1 MPVAL
6 GHRHSWC
13 RHGQECLCHTWNCYD
28 ESPVNGNRMIRFEDI
43 LDKVETYKPDFDE
56 ELLQKAYIF
65 SAREHRGQVRDSGEP
80 YLVHP
85 LNVAH
90 ILAELHLDE
99 TSIAVGLLHDVLEDT
114 LTTKEK
120 LQETFGDDV
129 AELVD
134 GVTKISRYAYVS
146 KEEQQ
151 AETFRKMLLAM
162 VGDLRVVLVKL
173 ADRLHNMRTLQFLP
187 DVKQVA
193 IAKETMEIYAPIA
206 NRLGMGRVKNEL
218 EDLAFRYLHPRE
230 FEELQ
235 ASVKEKLSV
244 SGDLVDRVKST
255 LQSKLRDNEISGE
268 VNGRVKSMYS
278 IWTKLRRQEI
288 DIGQVYDYIGFRII
302 TNNVKDCYAGLG
314 IIHQMWRPVP
324 GRIKDYIAMPKPNFY
339 QSLHT
344 TVVAEKGQPFEVQI
358 RTREMDLIAE
368 QGIAAHW
375 KYKEGRI
382 GAKADDKNF
391 LWLRQLVEWQNDIK
405 DPRVFMH
412 SLKIDLYPDE
422 VYTFTPR
429 GDVFAFPR
437 GATPLDF
444 AYRIHTDVGH
454 HCVGARVNSKLVPLR
469 SPLKNGD
476 IVEIVTSPTQAP
488 SREWVNMV
496 VTSRARHKI
505 RHWLNTE
512 QKHRSTDLG
521 KKLIEKEA
529 KRYRVSWRKLIAE
542 NALDGVLSEYG
553 LARLEDLYAD
563 IGYGKVS
570 PRSIVERFVSDQ
582 QKETALT
589 DEGVLQKAVRKIFP
603 FTSTSTAIK
612 VKGYDD
618 LMTYLAKCC
627 NPLPGE
633 RIVGY
638 VTRGKGVAVHSAN
651 CPNVKNL
658 MFNPDREIA
667 VEWADQRQAQFQVEL
682 EVLMEDRQGIL
693 ARVVSTIANLKT
705 NIRQMDTR
713 TLDGKAT
720 AELVL
725 EIADLKHLEKVTRSI
740 EGLDGVV
747 QVERKFNVRH
757 ATA

>member
-1 MPVAL
+1 
-6 GHRHSWC
+6 
-13 RHGQECLCHTWNCYD
+13 
-28 ESPVNGNRMIRFEDI
+28 MIRFEDI

-65 SAREHRGQVRDSGEP
+65 SAREHRDQVRSSGEP
-80 YLVHP
+80 YLIHP
-85 LNVAH
+85 LNVAY
-90 ILAELHLDE
+90 ILADMRLDE
-99 TSIAVGLLHDVLEDT
+99 TSIAVGLLHDVIEDT
-114 LTTKEK
+114 LTTKEA
-120 LQETFGDDV
+120 LQELFGEDV

-162 VGDLRVVLVKL
+162 VSDLRVVLVKL
-173 ADRLHNMRTLQFLP
+173 ADRLHNMRTLEFLP
-187 DVKQVA
+187 EEKRLA

-206 NRLGMGRVKNEL
+206 NRLGIGRIRSEL

-230 FEELQ
+230 SEELTK
-235 ASVKEKLSV
+235 AVAEKMAV
-244 SGDLVDRVKST
+244 SGDVVDRIKTT
-255 LQSKLRDNEISGE
+255 LTQTLTRNEIEGD
-268 VNGRVKSMYS
+268 VFGRVKSMYS
-278 IWTKLRRQEI
+278 IFAKMRRQEI
-288 DIGQVYDYIGFRII
+288 DIGQLYDYLAFRIV
-302 TNNVKDCYAGLG
+302 TPSVKDCYAALG
-314 IIHQMWRPVP
+314 IIHQTWRPVP

-358 RTREMDLIAE
+358 RTRDMDLIAE

-375 KYKEGRI
+375 KYKEGRV
-382 GAKADDKNF
+382 GASDDDANF
-391 LWLRQLVEWQNDIK
+391 LWLRQLVEWQHEIT
-405 DPRVFMH
+405 DPRVFMN

-437 GATPLDF
+437 GAMPLDF

-454 HCVGARVNSKLVPLR
+454 RCVGARVNGKLVPLR
-469 SPLKNGD
+469 TPLKNGD
-476 IVEIVTSPTQAP
+476 IVEVLTGATQTP
-488 SREWVNMV
+488 NREWVNMV
-496 VTSRARHKI
+496 VTSRAKHKI

-512 QKHRSTDLG
+512 QKHRSIELG
-521 KKLIEKEA
+521 RKLIEKEA
-529 KRYRVSWRKLIAE
+529 KKYKVSWRKLLAE

-553 LARLEDLYAD
+553 LARLDDLYAD
-563 IGYGKVS
+563 VGYGKVQA
-570 PRSIVERFVSDQ
+570 RALVERFATDE
-582 QKETALT
+582 QKEKGT
-589 DEGVLQKAVRKIFP
+589 DAGVIQNAVRKIFP
-603 FTSTSTAIK
+603 FSASQAAIK

-633 RIVGY
+633 PIVGY
-638 VTRGKGVAVHSAN
+638 ITRGKGVAVHSAN

-667 VEWADQRQAQFQVEL
+667 VEWADQRQSQFQVDL
-682 EVLMEDRQGIL
+682 EILMEDRQGIL
-693 ARVVSTIANLKT
+693 ARVVSTIANMKT
-705 NIRQMDTR
+705 NIRNMDSR
-713 TLDGKAT
+713 TGEGKAT
-720 AELVL
+720 AEIGL
-725 EIADLKHLEKVTRSI
+725 EIADLKHLERVIRSI
-740 EGLDGVV
+740 GAVDGVIN
-747 QVERKFNVRH
+747 VERKYNIKH

>member
-1 MPVAL
+1 M
-6 GHRHSWC
+6 
-13 RHGQECLCHTWNCYD
+13 
-28 ESPVNGNRMIRFEDI
+28 
-43 LDKVETYKPDFDE
+43 
-56 ELLQKAYIF
+56 
-65 SAREHRGQVRDSGEP
+65 
-80 YLVHP
+80 
-85 LNVAH
+85 
-90 ILAELHLDE
+90 
-99 TSIAVGLLHDVLEDT
+99 
-114 LTTKEK
+114 
-120 LQETFGDDV
+120 
-129 AELVD
+129 
-134 GVTKISRYAYVS
+134 
-146 KEEQQ
+146 
-151 AETFRKMLLAM
+151 
-162 VGDLRVVLVKL
+162 
-173 ADRLHNMRTLQFLP
+173 
-187 DVKQVA
+187 
-193 IAKETMEIYAPIA
+193 
-206 NRLGMGRVKNEL
+206 
-218 EDLAFRYLHPRE
+218 HPRE
-230 FEELQ
+230 FDDLQ
-235 ASVKEKLSV
+235 NSVNEKLSV
-244 SGDLVDRVKST
+244 SGDLVDRIKTT
-255 LQSKLRDNEISGE
+255 LQSKLTESEIPGD
-268 VNGRVKSMYS
+268 VYGRVKSMYS

-288 DIGQVYDYIGFRII
+288 DIGQLYDYIGFRII
-302 TNNVKDCYAGLG
+302 TPAVKDCYAALG

-375 KYKEGRI
+375 KYKEGRV
-382 GAKADDKNF
+382 GAREDDKNF
-391 LWLRQLVEWQNDIK
+391 LWLRQLVEWQNEIK

-422 VYTFTPR
+422 VYTFTPK

-454 HCVGARVNSKLVPLR
+454 HCVGARVNGKLVPLR
-469 SPLKNGD
+469 TPLKNGD
-476 IVEIVTSPTQAP
+476 IVEIVTSPTQSP

-512 QKHRSTDLG
+512 QKHRSIDVG
-521 KKLIEKEA
+521 RKLIEKEA
-529 KRYRVSWRKLIAE
+529 KRYRVGWRKLITE

-553 LARLEDLYAD
+553 LARIEDLYAD
-563 IGYGKVS
+563 LGYGKVS
-570 PRSIVERFVSDQ
+570 PRAILERFVSEE
-582 QKETALT
+582 QKDAPPT

-603 FTSTSTAIK
+603 FTASSAAIS

-638 VTRGKGVAVHSAN
+638 VTRGKGVAVHSAS

-658 MFNPDREIA
+658 MFNPDREIS
-667 VEWADQRQAQFQVEL
+667 VDWADQRQAQFQVEL
-682 EVLMEDRQGIL
+682 EILMDDRQGIL
-693 ARVVSTIANLKT
+693 ARVVNTIANLKT

-713 TLDGKAT
+713 SGDGRAT

-725 EIADLKHLEKVTRSI
+725 EIADLKHLEKVIRSI
-740 EGLDGVV
+740 EGLDGVM

>member
-1 MPVAL
+1 
-6 GHRHSWC
+6 
-13 RHGQECLCHTWNCYD
+13 
-28 ESPVNGNRMIRFEDI
+28 MIRFEDI

-65 SAREHRGQVRDSGEP
+65 SAREHRDQMRSSGEP

-85 LNVAH
+85 INVAY
-90 ILAELHLDE
+90 ILADMHLDE
-99 TSIAVGLLHDVLEDT
+99 TSIATGLLHDVLEDT

-120 LQETFGDDV
+120 LQEIFGVDV

-162 VGDLRVVLVKL
+162 ASDLRVVLVKL
-173 ADRLHNMRTLQFLP
+173 ADRLHNMRTLQYLP
-187 DVKQVA
+187 EERRIS

-206 NRLGMGRVKNEL
+206 NRLGMGRIKHEL
-218 EDLAFRYLHPRE
+218 EDLSFRHLHPRE
-230 FEELQ
+230 YEDLNN
-235 ASVKEKLSV
+235 AVTEKMAV
-244 SGDLVDRVKST
+244 SGDVVERIKAT
-255 LQSKLRDNEISGE
+255 LARRLKENEIEGE
-268 VNGRVKSMYS
+268 VTGRVKSMFS
-278 IWTKLRRQEI
+278 IWTKLQRQEI
-288 DIGQVYDYIGFRII
+288 DIGQLYDYLAFRII
-302 TNNVKDCYAGLG
+302 TTSVKDCYACLG

-344 TVVAEKGQPFEVQI
+344 TVVAERGQPFEVQI
-358 RTREMDLIAE
+358 RTRDMDLVAE

-375 KYKEGRI
+375 KYKEGRV
-382 GAKADDKNF
+382 GASQDDANF
-391 LWLRQLVEWQNDIK
+391 LWLRQLVEWQRDIK
-405 DPRVFMH
+405 DPRVFMN

-422 VYTFTPR
+422 VYTFTPK

-454 HCVGARVNSKLVPLR
+454 RCVGARINGKLMPLR
-469 SPLKNGD
+469 TALKNGD
-476 IVEIVTSPTQAP
+476 IVEITTSPTQAP

-496 VTSRARHKI
+496 VTSRAKHKI
-505 RHWLNTE
+505 RHWLNLE
-512 QKHRSTDLG
+512 QKNRSTELG
-521 KKLIEKEA
+521 RKLIEKEA
-529 KRYRVSWRKLIAE
+529 KKYKVAWRKLIAE
-542 NALDGVLSEYG
+542 NALDGVLHEYA
-553 LARLEDLYAD
+553 LSRLDDLYAEV
-563 IGYGKVS
+563 GYGKVS
-570 PRSIVERFVSDQ
+570 PRSVVERFVTDE
-582 QKETALT
+582 QKEKGPT
-589 DEGVLQKAVRKIFP
+589 DQSVLQAAVRKIVP
-603 FTSTSTAIK
+603 FTSSPGAIK

-627 NPLPGE
+627 KPLPGE
-633 RIVGY
+633 KIIGY

-667 VEWADQRQAQFQVEL
+667 VEWADQRTAAFQVEL

-705 NIRQMDTR
+705 NIRQMETR
-713 TLDGKAT
+713 TGDGKAMT
-720 AELVL
+720 GLVL
-725 EIADLKHLEKVTRSI
+725 EIADLKHLEKVTKSL
-740 EGLDGVV
+740 GNVDGVLRV
-747 QVERKFNVRH
+747 DRKYNIRH

>member
-1 MPVAL
+1 
-6 GHRHSWC
+6 
-13 RHGQECLCHTWNCYD
+13 
-28 ESPVNGNRMIRFEDI
+28 MIRFEDI
-43 LDKVETYKPDFDE
+43 LDKIESYKPDFDE
-56 ELLQKAYIF
+56 ELLDKAFVF
-65 SAREHRGQVRDSGEP
+65 SAREHRGQVRSSGEP

-85 LNVAH
+85 LNVAY
-90 ILAELHLDE
+90 ILAEMRLDE

-114 LTTKEK
+114 LTTKES
-120 LQETFGDDV
+120 LQEVFGDDV

-162 VGDLRVVLVKL
+162 VSDLRVVLVKL

-187 DVKQVA
+187 EERRLS

-206 NRLGMGRVKNEL
+206 NRLGMGRIKSEL
-218 EDLAFRYLHPRE
+218 EDLSFRHMHPRE
-230 FEELQ
+230 FDDLQ
-235 ASVKEKLSV
+235 RAVNEKLAV
-244 SGDLVDRVKST
+244 SGEIVERIKGMLT
-255 LQSKLRDNEISGE
+255 AKLRENDLNGD
-268 VNGRVKSMYS
+268 VFGRVKSMYS

-288 DIGQVYDYIGFRII
+288 DVGQVYDYLAFRIVTANI
-302 TNNVKDCYAGLG
+302 KVTYACLG

-344 TVVAEKGQPFEVQI
+344 TVVADKGQPFEVQI

-375 KYKEGRI
+375 KYKEGRV
-382 GAKADDKNF
+382 GAQPDDTNF
-391 LWLRQLVEWQNDIK
+391 LWLRQLVEWQHEIT
-405 DPRVFMH
+405 DPRDFMH

-422 VYTFTPR
+422 VYTFTPK

-454 HCVGARVNSKLVPLR
+454 HCVGARVNGKLMPLR
-469 SPLKNGD
+469 TTLKNGD
-476 IVEIVTSPTQAP
+476 IIDVLTGPNQSP
-488 SREWVNMV
+488 SREWINMV

-512 QKHRSTDLG
+512 QKHRSIELG
-521 KKLIEKEA
+521 RKLIEKEA
-529 KRYRVSWRKLIAE
+529 RRYRVQWRKLVAE
-542 NALDGVLSEYG
+542 NALDAVLAEYG
-553 LARLEDLYAD
+553 LPRLDDLYAD
-563 IGYGKVS
+563 VGYGKVS
-570 PRSIVERFVSDQ
+570 ARAVVERFVKDEQ
-582 QKETALT
+582 APV
-589 DEGVLQKAVRKIFP
+589 DEGVLQRAVRKIFP
-603 FTSTSTAIK
+603 FTGTSPAIK

-633 RIVGY
+633 PITGY
-638 VTRGKGVAVHSAN
+638 ISRGKGVGVHSAN
-651 CPNVKNL
+651 CPNVRNL
-658 MFNPDREIA
+658 MFNADRQIA
-667 VEWADQRQAQFQVEL
+667 VEWADQKHAQFQVEL
-682 EVLMEDRQGIL
+682 EVVMEDRQGIL
-693 ARVVSTIANLKT
+693 ARVVNTVSNIKT
-705 NIRQMDTR
+705 NIRQMDSR
-713 TLDGKAT
+713 TTDGKAT
-720 AELVL
+720 AELTL
-725 EIADLKHLEKVTRSI
+725 DIADLKHLERVIRSI
-740 EGLDGVV
+740 AGIEGVV
-747 QVERKFNVRH
+747 HVERKFNVRH

>member
-1 MPVAL
+1 M
-6 GHRHSWC
+6 
-13 RHGQECLCHTWNCYD
+13 T
-28 ESPVNGNRMIRFEDI
+28 RFEDI
-43 LDKVETYKPDFDE
+43 LDKVESYKPDFDE

-65 SAREHRGQVRDSGEP
+65 SAREHRGQVRSSGEP

-85 LNVAH
+85 LNVAY
-90 ILAELHLDE
+90 ILAEMRLDE

-114 LTTKEK
+114 LTTKET
-120 LQETFGDDV
+120 LQAMFGDDV

-162 VGDLRVVLVKL
+162 VSDLRVVLVKL

-187 DVKQVA
+187 EERRMA
-193 IAKETMEIYAPIA
+193 IAKETLEIYAPIA
-206 NRLGMGRVKNEL
+206 NRLGMGRLKNEL
-218 EDLAFRYLHPRE
+218 EDLSFRHMHPRE

-235 ASVKEKLSV
+235 RAVNEKLSV
-244 SGDLVDRVKST
+244 SGELTERVKST
-255 LQSKLRDNEISGE
+255 LESKLKENEISGD
-268 VNGRVKSMYS
+268 VYGRVKSMYS
-278 IWTKLRRQEI
+278 IWSKMRRQEI
-288 DIGQVYDYIGFRII
+288 DIGQLYDYLAFRII
-302 TNNVKDCYAGLG
+302 ASSVKDCYACLG

-358 RTREMDLIAE
+358 RTREMDLVAE

-382 GAKADDKNF
+382 AETDDSNF
-391 LWLRQLVEWQNDIK
+391 LWLRQLVEWQHDIK
-405 DPRVFMH
+405 DPRVFMN

-422 VYTFTPR
+422 VYTFTPK

-454 HCVGARVNSKLVPLR
+454 HCVGARVNGKLLPLR
-469 SPLKNGD
+469 TPLKNGD
-476 IVEIVTSPTQAP
+476 IVEVMTSPTQSP
-488 SREWVNMV
+488 SREWINMV

-512 QKHRSTDLG
+512 QKHRSLDLG
-521 KKLIEKEA
+521 RKLIEREA
-529 KRYRVSWRKLIAE
+529 KRLRVQWRKLVAE

-553 LARLEDLYAD
+553 LAKLDDLYAD
-563 IGYGKVS
+563 VGYGKVS
-570 PRSIVERFVSDQ
+570 PRSVVERFANPEQPV
-582 QKETALT
+582 T
-589 DEGVLQKAVRKIFP
+589 DEGVLQRAVRKIFP
-603 FTSTSTAIK
+603 FSSTSAAIK

-618 LMTYLAKCC
+618 LMTYLATCC

-633 RIVGY
+633 PITGF
-638 VTRGKGVAVHSAN
+638 VTRGKGVAVHSKS
-651 CPNVKNL
+651 CPNIKNL

-667 VEWADQRQAQFQVEL
+667 VEWADQRQTQFQVEL
-682 EVLMEDRQGIL
+682 EIVMEDRQGIL

-705 NIRQMDTR
+705 NIRQMDSR
-713 TLDGKAT
+713 AGDGRAT
-720 AELVL
+720 VELML
-725 EIADLKHLEKVTRSI
+725 EIADMKHLEKVTRSI
-740 EGLDGVV
+740 SGLDGVLN
-747 QVERKFNVRH
+747 VERKFNVRH

>member
-1 MPVAL
+1 
-6 GHRHSWC
+6 
-13 RHGQECLCHTWNCYD
+13 
-28 ESPVNGNRMIRFEDI
+28 MIRFEQI
-43 LDKVETYKPDFDE
+43 LEKVEGYKPDFDQ
-56 ELLQKAYIF
+56 ELLERAYIF
-65 SAREHRGQVRDSGEP
+65 SAREHRGQVRSSGEP

-85 LNVAH
+85 LNVAY
-90 ILAELHLDE
+90 ILAEMRLDE

-114 LTTKEK
+114 LTTKET
-120 LQETFGDDV
+120 LQQMFGDDV

-173 ADRLHNMRTLQFLP
+173 ADRLHNMRTLQFLAEERR
-187 DVKQVA
+187 VS

-206 NRLGMGRVKNEL
+206 NRLGMGRLKSEL
-218 EDLAFRYLHPRE
+218 EDLSFHYMHPRE
-230 FEELQ
+230 SEELEK
-235 ASVKEKLSV
+235 SVSERIAV
-244 SGDLVDRVKST
+244 SGDLVDRVKAT
-255 LQSKLRDNEISGE
+255 IEKKLRDNDIAGD

-278 IWTKLRRQEI
+278 IWGKLRRQGI
-288 DIGQVYDYIGFRII
+288 DIGQLYDYLAFRII
-302 TNNVKDCYAGLG
+302 TPSVKDCYAALG
-314 IIHQMWRPVP
+314 IIHQTWRPVP

-358 RTREMDLIAE
+358 RTKDMDLIAE

-375 KYKEGRI
+375 KYKEGRV
-382 GAKADDKNF
+382 GASTDDSNF
-391 LWLRQLVEWQNDIK
+391 LWLRQLVEWQQEIK
-405 DPRVFMH
+405 DPRVFMR

-422 VYTFTPR
+422 VYTFTPK

-454 HCVGARVNSKLVPLR
+454 RCVGARLNGKLVPLR
-469 SPLKNGD
+469 TPLTNGD
-476 IVEIVTSPTQAP
+476 IVEIIQGQTQTP
-488 SREWVNMV
+488 SREWLNIV

-512 QKHRSTDLG
+512 QKHRSIELG
-521 KKLIEKEA
+521 RKLIEKEA
-529 KRYRVSWRKLIAE
+529 KRLRVPWRKLITE
-542 NALDGVLSEYG
+542 NALDGVLHEYG
-553 LARLEDLYAD
+553 LSKLDDLYAD
-563 IGYGKVS
+563 LGYGKIT
-570 PRSIVERFVSDQ
+570 PRTIVERFV
-582 QKETALT
+582 AT
-589 DEGVLQKAVRKIFP
+589 DEQQPSEAEGLIQRTVRKIFP
-603 FTSTSTAIK
+603 FTGSSPAIK

-633 RIVGY
+633 AIIGY

-651 CPNVKNL
+651 CPNIKNL
-658 MFNPDREIA
+658 MFNPDRQIA
-667 VEWADQRQAQFQVEL
+667 VEWADQRQSQFQVEL
-682 EVLMEDRQGIL
+682 EILMEDRQGIL
-693 ARVVSTIANLKT
+693 ARVISTISNMKT

-713 TLDGKAT
+713 AAEGRAT

-740 EGLDGVV
+740 GAVDGVMNV
-747 QVERKFNVRH
+747 ARKYNIRH

>member
-1 MPVAL
+1 
-6 GHRHSWC
+6 
-13 RHGQECLCHTWNCYD
+13 
-28 ESPVNGNRMIRFEDI
+28 MIRFEDI
-43 LDKVETYKPDFDE
+43 LDRVESYKPDFDE

-65 SAREHRGQVRDSGEP
+65 SAREHKGQVRSSGEP
-80 YLVHP
+80 YLIHP
-85 LNVAH
+85 LNVAY
-90 ILAELHLDE
+90 ILADMRLDE

-114 LTTKEK
+114 LTTKEA
-120 LQETFGDDV
+120 LQELFGPDV
-129 AELVD
+129 ADLVD

-162 VGDLRVVLVKL
+162 VSDLRVVLVKL

-187 DVKQVA
+187 EEKRIAVA
-193 IAKETMEIYAPIA
+193 NETMEIYAPIA
-206 NRLGMGRVKNEL
+206 NRLGMGRIKGEL
-218 EDLAFRYLHPRE
+218 EDLAFRHLHPRDY
-230 FEELQ
+230 EELR
-235 ASVKEKLSV
+235 AAVDEKLSI
-244 SGDLVDRVKST
+244 SGDVVDRISAT
-255 LQSKLRDNEISGE
+255 LAAKLKENDIEGE

-278 IWTKLRRQEI
+278 IWSKLRRQEI
-288 DIGQVYDYIGFRII
+288 DIGQLYDYLAFRII
-302 TNNVKDCYAGLG
+302 GSSVKDCYACLG

-344 TVVAEKGQPFEVQI
+344 TVVAERGQPFEVQI

-375 KYKEGRI
+375 KYKEGRV
-382 GAKADDKNF
+382 GASSEDANF
-391 LWLRQLVEWQNDIK
+391 LWLRQLVEWQNEIK
-405 DPRVFMH
+405 DPHVFMN

-422 VYTFTPR
+422 VYTFTPK

-454 HCVGARVNSKLVPLR
+454 RCVGGRVNGKLVPLR
-469 SPLKNGD
+469 TPLKNGD
-476 IVEIVTSPTQAP
+476 IVEIITGATQTP

-505 RHWLNTE
+505 RHWLNAE
-512 QKHRSTDLG
+512 QKNRSIELG
-521 KKLIEKEA
+521 RKLVEKEA
-529 KRYRVSWRKLIAE
+529 KKYRVQWRKLVAE
-542 NALDGVLSEYG
+542 SALDGILTEHG
-553 LARLEDLYAD
+553 FPRLEELYAD

-570 PRSIVERFVSDQ
+570 ARSIVERFVTDE
-582 QKETALT
+582 QKEKGPT
-589 DEGVLQKAVRKIFP
+589 DEGVIQAAVRKIFP
-603 FTSTSTAIK
+603 FTSAATAIK
-612 VKGYDD
+612 VRGYDD

-627 NPLPGE
+627 NALPGE
-633 RIVGY
+633 KIVGY

-667 VEWADQRQAQFQVEL
+667 VEWADQRQSQFQIEL
-682 EVLMEDRQGIL
+682 EVLMDDRQGVL
-693 ARVVSTIANLKT
+693 ARVVSAISNLKT
-705 NIRQMDTR
+705 NIRQMETR
-713 TLDGKAT
+713 TGDGKAT
-720 AELVL
+720 TDLVL
-725 EIADLKHLEKVTRSI
+725 EIADLKHLEKVTKSLAAL
-740 EGLDGVV
+740 EGVLRVD
-747 QVERKFNVRH
+747 RKYNIRH

>member
-1 MPVAL
+1 
-6 GHRHSWC
+6 
-13 RHGQECLCHTWNCYD
+13 
-28 ESPVNGNRMIRFEDI
+28 MIRFEDI
-43 LDKVETYKPDFDE
+43 LDKVESYKPQFDE

-65 SAREHRGQVRDSGEP
+65 SAREHRGQVRSSGEP

-85 LNVAH
+85 INVAY
-90 ILAELHLDE
+90 ILADMRLDE

-114 LTTKEK
+114 LTTKET
-120 LQETFGDDV
+120 LQAIFGNDV

-134 GVTKISRYAYVS
+134 GLTKISRYAYVS

-162 VGDLRVVLVKL
+162 VSDLRVVLVKL
-173 ADRLHNMRTLQFLP
+173 ADRLHNMRTLQYLP
-187 DVKQVA
+187 EEKRIAV
-193 IAKETMEIYAPIA
+193 AKETMEIYAPIA
-206 NRLGMGRVKNEL
+206 NRLGMGQVKAEL
-218 EDLAFRYLHPRE
+218 EDLSFRHLHPRE
-230 FEELQ
+230 SDELYK
-235 ASVKEKLSV
+235 AVAEKLSV
-244 SGDLVDRVKST
+244 SGEVVDRIKTT
-255 LQSKLRDNEISGE
+255 LTQKLRENDIKCE
-268 VNGRVKSMYS
+268 VYGRTKSMHS
-278 IWTKLRRQEI
+278 IFAKLRRQDI
-288 DIGQVYDYIGFRII
+288 DIGQLYDYLAFRII
-302 TNNVKDCYAGLG
+302 TTSVKDCYAALG

-375 KYKEGRI
+375 KYKEGRV
-382 GAKADDKNF
+382 GAHPDDQNF

-405 DPRVFMH
+405 DPRVFLD

-422 VYTFTPR
+422 VYTFTPK

-454 HCVGARVNSKLVPLR
+454 HCVGGRVNGKLVPLR
-469 SPLKNGD
+469 TPLKNGD
-476 IVEIVTSPTQAP
+476 IVEIVTSPTQSP
-488 SREWVNMV
+488 SREWLNMV
-496 VTSRARHKI
+496 ATSRAKHKI

-512 QKHRSTDLG
+512 QKHRSIELG
-521 KKLIEKEA
+521 RKLIEREA
-529 KRYRVSWRKLIAE
+529 RKYRVQWRKLVAE
-542 NALDGVLSEYG
+542 NALDGVLTENGWSK
-553 LARLEDLYAD
+553 LDDLYAD
-563 IGYGKVS
+563 VGYGKMS
-570 PRSIVERFVSDQ
+570 ARTLVERFITDDK
-582 QKETALT
+582 KEP
-589 DEGVLQKAVRKIFP
+589 GVIEQAVRRIFP
-603 FTSTSTAIK
+603 FTGTGAATIK

-618 LMTYLAKCC
+618 LLTYLAKCC

-633 RIVGY
+633 PIVGY

-667 VEWADQRQAQFQVEL
+667 VEWAGERQAQFQVEL
-682 EVLMEDRQGIL
+682 EILMEDRQGIL
-693 ARVVSTIANLKT
+693 ARVVSTISNLKT
-705 NIRQMDTR
+705 NIRQMETR
-713 TLDGKAT
+713 SVDGKAT
-720 AELVL
+720 VELVL
-725 EIADLKHLEKVTRSI
+725 EIADLKHLEKVIRSLSGL
-740 EGLDGVV
+740 EGVSRVD
-747 QVERKFNVRH
+747 RKYNIRH

>member
-1 MPVAL
+1 
-6 GHRHSWC
+6 
-13 RHGQECLCHTWNCYD
+13 
-28 ESPVNGNRMIRFEDI
+28 MIRFEDI
-43 LDKVETYKPDFDE
+43 LDKVESYKPDFDE

-65 SAREHRGQVRDSGEP
+65 SAREHRGQVRSSGEP

-90 ILAELHLDE
+90 ILADLHLDE

-120 LQETFGDDV
+120 LQEVFGEDV

-162 VGDLRVVLVKL
+162 VSDLRVVLVKL
-173 ADRLHNMRTLQFLP
+173 ADRLHNMRTLEFLP
-187 DVKQVA
+187 EERQIS
-193 IAKETMEIYAPIA
+193 IAKETMEIHAPIA
-206 NRLGMGRVKNEL
+206 NRLGMGRLKNEL
-218 EDLAFRYLHPRE
+218 EDLSFRYMHPRE
-230 FEELQ
+230 SEELQ
-235 ASVKEKLSV
+235 KSVSEKIAM
-244 SGDLVDRVKST
+244 SGDLVERIKST
-255 LQSKLRDNEISGE
+255 MQTKLRDNEISGD
-268 VNGRVKSMYS
+268 VNGRVKSTYS
-278 IWTKLRRQEI
+278 IWTKLQKQEI
-288 DIGQVYDYIGFRII
+288 DIGQLYDYIGFRII
-302 TNNVKDCYAGLG
+302 TGNIKDCYAALG

-358 RTREMDLIAE
+358 RTKDMDLIAE

-375 KYKEGRI
+375 KYKEGRM
-382 GAKADDKNF
+382 GAQADDKHF
-391 LWLRQLVEWQNDIK
+391 LWLRQLVEQQQEIK
-405 DPRVFMH
+405 DPRLCLH

-422 VYTFTPR
+422 VYTFTPQ

-454 HCVGARVNSKLVPLR
+454 KCVGARVNGKLVPLR
-469 SPLKNGD
+469 TVLNNGD
-476 IVEIVTSPTQAP
+476 IVEILSGATQTP
-488 SREWVNMV
+488 SREWLNIA

-512 QKHRSTDLG
+512 QKHRSIEVG
-521 KKLIEKEA
+521 RKLIEKES
-529 KRYRVSWRKLIAE
+529 KRYRVQWRKLVAE
-542 NALDGVLSEYG
+542 NALDSVLAE
-553 LARLEDLYAD
+553 LALPRLDDLYAD
-563 IGYGKVS
+563 VGYGKIS
-570 PRSIVERFVSDQ
+570 PRSIVERFA
-582 QKETALT
+582 K
-589 DEGVLQKAVRKIFP
+589 DEQPAAEQTGVIQRAVRKIFP
-603 FTSTSTAIK
+603 FTGSPSIK

-633 RIVGY
+633 PITGY

-667 VEWADQRQAQFQVEL
+667 VEWAEQRQAQFQVEL
-682 EVLMEDRQGIL
+682 EILMEDRQGIL
-693 ARVVSTIANLKT
+693 ARVVSTIGNLMT
-705 NIRQMDTR
+705 NIRQMDSR
-713 TLDGKAT
+713 TEDGKAT

-725 EIADLKHLEKVTRSI
+725 EIADLKHLEKVTGSI
-740 EGLDGVV
+740 EGLDGVMH
-747 QVERKFNVRH
+747 VERKFNVKQSG
-757 ATA
+757 ATAS

>member
-1 MPVAL
+1 
-6 GHRHSWC
+6 
-13 RHGQECLCHTWNCYD
+13 
-28 ESPVNGNRMIRFEDI
+28 MIRFEDI
-43 LDKVETYKPDFDE
+43 LDKVESYKPDFDE

-65 SAREHRGQVRDSGEP
+65 SARQHRDQMRSSGEP

-85 LNVAH
+85 LNVAYT
-90 ILAELHLDE
+90 LADMRLDE
-99 TSIAVGLLHDVLEDT
+99 TSIAVGLLHDVIEDT
-114 LTTKEK
+114 LTTKEV
-120 LQETFGDDV
+120 LQETFGEDV

-162 VGDLRVVLVKL
+162 VSDLRVVLVKL

-187 DVKQVA
+187 EERRVA

-206 NRLGMGRVKNEL
+206 NRLGMGRIKSEL
-218 EDLAFRYLHPRE
+218 EDLSFRYLHPRE
-230 FEELQ
+230 FEELSK
-235 ASVKEKLSV
+235 AVSEKMAI
-244 SGDLVDRVKST
+244 SGDVVDRIKST
-255 LQSKLRDNEISGE
+255 LTTQMGENEIPGD
-268 VNGRVKSMYS
+268 VYGRVKSMYS
-278 IWTKLRRQEI
+278 IFAKMRRQEI
-288 DIGQVYDYIGFRII
+288 DIGQLYDYLAFRII
-302 TNNVKDCYAGLG
+302 TPSVKDCYACLG

-324 GRIKDYIAMPKPNFY
+324 GRIKDYIAMPKPNYY

-358 RTREMDLIAE
+358 RTRDMDLIAE

-375 KYKEGRI
+375 KYKEGRV
-382 GAKADDKNF
+382 GARTDDANF
-391 LWLRQLVEWQNDIK
+391 LWLRQLVEWQHEIK
-405 DPRVFMH
+405 DPRVFMN

-422 VYTFTPR
+422 VYTFTPK

-454 HCVGARVNSKLVPLR
+454 RCVGARVNGKLLPLR
-469 SPLKNGD
+469 TPLKNGD
-476 IVEIVTSPTQAP
+476 IVDILTGATQTP

-512 QKHRSTDLG
+512 QKHRSIELG
-521 KKLIEKEA
+521 RKLIEKEA
-529 KRYRVSWRKLIAE
+529 KKFKVPWRKLVAE

-553 LARLEDLYAD
+553 LSRLDDLYAD
-563 IGYGKVS
+563 VGYGKVS
-570 PRSIVERFVSDQ
+570 ARSLVERFVSDE
-582 QKETALT
+582 QKEKGPT
-589 DEGVLQKAVRKIFP
+589 DAGVIQAAVRRIFP
-603 FTSTSTAIK
+603 FTAASAAIK

-633 RIVGY
+633 PILGY
-638 VTRGKGVAVHSAN
+638 ITRGKGVAVHSAN

-667 VEWADQRQAQFQVEL
+667 VDWADQRQSQFQADL
-682 EVLMEDRQGIL
+682 EIVMEDRQGIL
-693 ARVVSTIANLKT
+693 ARVISTIANLKT

-713 TLDGKAT
+713 TGDGKAT

-740 EGLDGVV
+740 AGVDGVL
-747 QVERKFNVRH
+747 QVERKYNIKH